1 MDDFLPQHGASPGS
15 RMRALLRSGSPL
27 VVPGAYDALS
37 ARLVEAAGFDCVYM
51 TGYGTSASLLG
62 LPDIGLVSQ
71 AEMVDNARRMSSA
84 IDVPL
89 ISDADTG
96 FGNALNVARTVRE
109 FERAGVAAIH
119 LEDQLAPKR
128 CGHMAGKEVV
138 PVGEMVEKVHAAVA
152 ARSDSDFV
160 LIARTDAR
168 AVEGLDSALERA
180 AAYHEAGAD
189 VLFIEAPESESEV
202 AAIADAFPDVPLL
215 FNWVERGRS
224 PMLPL
229 ETLAAMGFSVVIM
242 PVATLFSATA
252 AMQRYLEE
260 IRLRGTPLMLL
271 DHAIEFEKFGELM
284 NLPAFRSFEER
295 VSGLD
300 A

>member
-1 MDDFLPQHGASPGS
+1 MKDFPPQQTASPGS
-15 RMRALLRSGSPL
+15 RLRSLLRSGSPL

-37 ARLVEAAGFDCVYM
+37 AKLVEAAGFDCAYM
-51 TGYGTSASLLG
+51 TGFGTSASLLG

-84 IDVPL
+84 INVPL

-96 FGNALNVARTVRE
+96 FGNALNVARTVRD

-128 CGHMAGKEVV
+128 CGHMTGKEVV

-152 ARSDSDFV
+152 ARSDPDFV

-180 AAYHEAGAD
+180 AAYREAGAD
-189 VLFIEAPESESEV
+189 VLFVEAPESESEV
-202 AAIADAFPDVPLL
+202 AAVADAFPEVPLL

-229 ETLAAMGFSVVIM
+229 EKIAAMGFAMVIM

-260 IRLRGTPLMLL
+260 IRLRGTPLALL
-271 DHAIEFEKFGELM
+271 DEAFDFEKFGELM
-284 NLPAFRSFEER
+284 NLPAIRSFEQR
-295 VSGLD
+295 VSGD

>member
-1 MDDFLPQHGASPGS
+1 M
-15 RMRALLRSGSPL
+15 
-27 VVPGAYDALS
+27 PGAYDALS
-37 ARLVEAAGFDCVYM
+37 AKLVEAAGFDCVYM

-71 AEMVDNARRMSSA
+71 AEMVDNARRMA
-84 IDVPL
+84 GAVNVPL

-96 FGNALNVARTVRE
+96 YGNALNVARTVGE

-128 CGHMAGKEVV
+128 CGHMSGKEVV
-138 PVGEMVEKVHAAVA
+138 PLGEMVEKVHAAVA
-152 ARSDSDFV
+152 ARSDPDFV

-168 AVEGLDSALERA
+168 SVEGLDRALERA
-180 AAYHEAGAD
+180 AAYHQAGAD
-189 VLFIEAPESESEV
+189 VLFVEAPETESEV
-202 AAIADAFPDVPLL
+202 AAIAEAFPEVPLM

-229 ETLAAMGFSVVIM
+229 ETLAAMGFAIVIM

-260 IRLRGTPLMLL
+260 IRLKGTPLALL
-271 DHAIEFEKFGELM
+271 DHAIDFDRFGELM
-284 NLPAFRSFEER
+284 NLPAIRSFEER
-295 VSGLD
+295 ISGLD
-300 A
+300 C

>member
-1 MDDFLPQHGASPGS
+1 MDDFPPEDAASPGS
-15 RMRALLRSGSPL
+15 RLRSLLRAGGPL

-37 ARLVEAAGFDCVYM
+37 AKLVEAAGFDCVYM

-71 AEMVDNARRMSSA
+71 AEMVDSARRMSGA
-84 IDVPL
+84 ISVPL

-119 LEDQLAPKR
+119 LEDQVAPKR
-128 CGHMAGKEVV
+128 CGHMTGKEVV
-138 PVGEMVEKVHAAVA
+138 PVDEMVEKVHAAVA
-152 ARSDSDFV
+152 ARSDPGFV

-168 AVEGLDSALERA
+168 AVEGLGSALERA
-180 AAYHEAGAD
+180 AAYHQAGAD
-189 VLFIEAPESESEV
+189 ILFIEAPESESEV
-202 AAIADAFPDVPLL
+202 AATAAAFPEVPLM

-229 ETLAAMGFSVVIM
+229 ESIAAMGFAVVIM

-260 IRLRGTPLMLL
+260 IRSRGTPLALL
-271 DHAIEFEKFGELM
+271 DHAVDFDKFGELM
-284 NLPAFRSFEER
+284 NLPAFRSFEQR
-295 VSGLD
+295 ISGLD